1 MERKEIKE
9 LALDIVMYGDD
20 LDPYAFTKE
29 DLVSMALDTYED
41 LLNEHIENYI
51 SAMEDYLHEALEDK
65 SNDCWRELNIIS
77 RLLKLRNE

>member
-1 MERKEIKE
+1 MKRKEIKE

-65 SNDCWRELNIIS
+65 SNDCCRELSIIG